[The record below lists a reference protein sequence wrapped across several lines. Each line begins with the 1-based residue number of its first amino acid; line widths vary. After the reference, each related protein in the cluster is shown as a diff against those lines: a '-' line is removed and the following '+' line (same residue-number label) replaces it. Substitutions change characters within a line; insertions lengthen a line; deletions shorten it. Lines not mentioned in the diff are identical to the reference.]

1 MSPIRRGV
9 ERPLY
14 NCLPQL
20 REERV
25 LSRADLAEL
34 VQVNVQTI
42 GSLERGD
49 YYPSLDLAL
58 RLAEVFERPVE
69 AVFRR
74 TPFRYASALPTAALT
89 DRSRS

>member
-1 MSPIRRGV
+1 MSPIRRGA

-20 REERV
+20 RDERG
-25 LSRADLAEL
+25 LSRAELAAQVE
-34 VQVNVQTI
+34 VNVQTV

-58 RLAEVFERPVE
+58 RLAEVFERRVE
-69 AVFRR
+69 DVFRR
-74 TPFRYASALPTAALT
+74 TPFPDPHALPVATPT
-89 DRSRS
+89 DRSRA

>member
-1 MSPIRRGV
+1 MSPIRRGA

-20 REERV
+20 RDERA
-25 LSRADLAEL
+25 LSRARLAGQVE
-34 VQVNVQTI
+34 VNVQTI

-74 TPFRYASALPTAALT
+74 TPFPDALAVPTAAPT
-89 DRSRS
+89 DRSRA

>member
-1 MSPIRRGV
+1 VCPVQRRAD
-9 ERPLY
+9 RPLF

-20 REERV
+20 RAEHS
-25 LSRADLAEL
+25 LSRAELADRVE
-34 VQVNVQTI
+34 VNVQTI

-69 AVFRR
+69 AVFSR
-74 TPFRYASALPTAALT
+74 TPFLEAGAMPVAAPI
-89 DRSRS
+89 DRSR